1 MSDIRL
7 GGAPTES
14 KILEKV
20 TKKHGTDMKAL
31 EAKSLTISSNTDYI
45 KITYHHVIC
54 PDANLAL
61 VSFTYLYV
69 TVVNYD
75 LLHLILRCI

>member
-7 GGAPTES
+7 GGVPTDS

-20 TKKHGTDMKAL
+20 TKKHGTDNKVL

-45 KITYHHVIC
+45 KITYHHVVC
-54 PDANLAL
+54 PDANVAL
-61 VSFTYLYV
+61 VSF
-69 TVVNYD
+69 NF
-75 LLHLILRCI
+75 

>member
-20 TKKHGTDMKAL
+20 TKKHGTDMKAI

-54 PDANLAL
+54 PDANIAL
-61 VSFTYLYV
+61 VR
-69 TVVNYD
+69 
-75 LLHLILRCI
+75 I